1 MKTLVKGCLI
11 VIAIWF
17 ISGCSEE
24 ALPPL
29 KIGSNIWSGYELY
42 YLARNIGALDEQ
54 QARLVEFAN
63 ATDVSH
69 QLVNGNIQAG
79 LLTLDEAIRLEQS
92 GLPLKVVHIVDFS
105 RGGDVV
111 MGRKALEEGESLI
124 GKTIAVEGSAVGA
137 LMLTSFSKHID
148 VSIDHLNVQY
158 IRVDDSEKAFNE
170 GADFVVT
177 FEPFRTKLLNLGAV
191 QVFDSSFVPNLIV
204 DVFVVR
210 EDAINAGSR
219 QQIQHAVNGYYKA
232 KRYFENNNAEAAK
245 LMAKRLRI
253 TPEEVISSYDGIA
266 LASEQDNERMLSGE
280 APDILDSIQAIN
292 DILLSINLISDS
304 VTPTELILTDPILAE
319 PITN

>member
-1 MKTLVKGCLI
+1 MKALVKGC
-11 VIAIWF
+11 VIIATIW
-17 ISGCSEE
+17 IASGCSEE
-24 ALPPL
+24 ASPPL

-42 YLARNIGALDEQ
+42 YLARNIGVLDNK

-79 LLTLDEAIRLEQS
+79 LLTLDEVIRLQQS

-111 MGRKALEEGESLI
+111 MGRKPLVEGESLI
-124 GKTIAVEGSAVGA
+124 SKTVAVEGSAVGA

-148 VSIDHLNVQY
+148 VAIDHLNVQY

-177 FEPFRTKLLNLGAV
+177 FEPFRTKLLNLGAT
-191 QVFDSSFVPNLIV
+191 QVFDSSYVPNLIV

-210 EDAINAGSR
+210 EDAMNARTR

-232 KRYFENNNAEAAK
+232 KQYFENNKADAAK

-253 TPEEVISSYDGIA
+253 TPEEVIGSYEGIT

-280 APDILDSIQAIN
+280 TPDILDSIQTIN

-304 VTPTELILTDPILAE
+304 VTPRELILSDPILAE